1 MYGRRRNLVVNG
13 RQYVFDNLLDFV
25 LFSVLSLP
33 LYRLFRDF
41 MQWIS
46 LWYSLLFLSQ
56 SYFVKVHFEKAIPEI
71 AFDFRIIPNVSVLF
85 PDQFHPCQYGIKP
98 ALNSSAKKAKGNR
111 VPTKQ
116 LVRKQERR
124 A

>member
-13 RQYVFDNLLDFV
+13 RQYVFDNLVDFV
-25 LFSVLSLP
+25 LSPGLSLP

-41 MQWIS
+41 MLWIS
-46 LWYSLLFLSQ
+46 LWYSLLFLSL
-56 SYFVKVHFEKAIPEI
+56 SYFVKVQFEKAIPEI
-71 AFDFRIIPNVSVLF
+71 AFDFRIIPSVSVLF
-85 PDQFHPCQYGIKP
+85 PDQYGIKP